1 MDDSLFIQSILPTS
15 NEGVGPPKE
24 EIDRLNEEK
33 ETLQQR
39 LKEITQA
46 RMKMLQ
52 KMEQQQQQQMQH
64 PRMRNRS
71 QSRERIHAPD
81 RRHSIDASAGLKGYP
96 CLRFI
101 WLT

>member
-1 MDDSLFIQSILPTS
+1 MADDHTIQAIIACQTFFVFSNKEMD
-15 NEGVGPPKE
+15 PPKE
-24 EIDRLNEEK
+24 EIERLNEEK
-33 ETLQQR
+33 ESLQQR

-71 QSRERIHAPD
+71 QSRDRIHAPD
-81 RRHSIDASAGLKGYP
+81 RRHSIDASAGLKG
-96 CLRFI
+96 
-101 WLT
+101 